1 MEHFAEKDFAL
12 REHFEEKDFALGE
25 YFCLKTFAYFTKKQY
40 LCSEF

>member
-25 YFCLKTFAYFTKKQY
+25 YFCLKTFAYFKKKQY